1 MVRKTTVIK
10 EETEK
15 IADIEDLVENIESP
29 ISSQTETPVEKPKS
43 SNQQSKKTTLEKEL
57 KKDEIRREKA
67 PKSPKKMGRPK
78 KEVLRNEK
86 GEKLTKKG
94 TVDRRGEQGLKNLE
108 KSSVY
113 KRILENKKLKEESK
127 GKVAVYSPVVDDDTS
142 EDDIE
147 FVIEEDPDIKAEKSR
162 TQIYLEKQEQIRESE
177 LKEQVK
183 KFEEENKKLKESFNY
198 NSHLN
203 RISHMATSTKLKF

>member
-1 MVRKTTVIK
+1 MARKTTVIK
-10 EETEK
+10 EKTEL

-29 ISSQTETPVEKPKS
+29 IPSQAETPVEKPKS
-43 SNQQSKKTTLEKEL
+43 SNQLSKETTLKKEL
-57 KKDEIRREKA
+57 KKDEIRREK
-67 PKSPKKMGRPK
+67 PKGRPK

>member
-1 MVRKTTVIK
+1 MARKTTVIK
-10 EETEK
+10 EKTEL

-29 ISSQTETPVEKPKS
+29 IPSQAETPVEKPKS
-43 SNQQSKKTTLEKEL
+43 SNQLSKETTLKKEL
-57 KKDEIRREKA
+57 KKDEIRREK
-67 PKSPKKMGRPK
+67 PKGRPK

-113 KRILENKKLKEESK
+113 KRILENKKLKEETK

>member
-1 MVRKTTVIK
+1 MARKTTVI
-10 EETEK
+10 EEKTEK

-29 ISSQTETPVEKPKS
+29 IPSQAETPVEKPKS

-57 KKDEIRREKA
+57 KKDEICREK
-67 PKSPKKMGRPK
+67 PQKSPKKMGRPK

-113 KRILENKKLKEESK
+113 KRILENKKLKEETK
-127 GKVAVYSPVVDDDTS
+127 GKVAVYSPIVDDDTS
-142 EDDIE
+142 DDDIE
-147 FVIEEDPDIKAEKSR
+147 FVIEEDPEIKAEKTR
-162 TQIYLEKQEQIRESE
+162 TQVYLEKQEQIREQE

-203 RISHMATSTKLKF
+203 RINHMATSVKLKF